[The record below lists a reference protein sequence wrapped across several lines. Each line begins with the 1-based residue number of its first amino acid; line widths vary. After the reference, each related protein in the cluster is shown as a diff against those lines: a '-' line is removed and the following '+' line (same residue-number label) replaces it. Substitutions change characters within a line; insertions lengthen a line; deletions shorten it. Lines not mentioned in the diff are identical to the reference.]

1 MEQIL
6 SLRHYRHDLI
16 AHSHE
21 HAQVVISLSGKLDF
35 EVQGR
40 PSLLRQQQLM
50 VVPAGAHH
58 TCGSPQGSHCL
69 VLDVP
74 GDNWLGQSLGEHA
87 DASRRLLDSAGRVPL
102 DPQQQQLVNWL
113 ATSPVSDP
121 LIARQG
127 AILLLASLNNISP
140 ESTQPRRL
148 PYAAMDAH
156 IDRNA
161 AYPLQVADL
170 AQIAGL
176 SCARLHSR
184 FISECAQTPMDYIRQ
199 RRLRSALRLLRS
211 SSLPIGEISSRVGYS
226 SQSAFA
232 AAMLREFGASPSVL
246 RREPGDN

>member
-1 MEQIL
+1 MDQIL
-6 SLRHYRHDLI
+6 SLRHYRQEVI

-21 HAQVVISLSGKLDF
+21 HAQVVISLYGKLDF
-35 EVQGR
+35 EVDGR
-40 PSLLRQQQLM
+40 ASLLRQQHLIII
-50 VVPAGAHH
+50 PAGAHH

-74 GDNWLGQSLGEHA
+74 GQNWLGQTLGEHA
-87 DASRRLLDSAGRVPL
+87 DASRRLLDTTGHLVL
-102 DPQQQQLVNWL
+102 DPRQHQLVSWL
-113 ATSPVSDP
+113 ASSPVSDP

-127 AILLLASLNNISP
+127 AILLLASLNQLAP
-140 ESTQPRRL
+140 EQVQPKRL
-148 PYAAMDAH
+148 PYAAMDAY
-156 IDRNA
+156 IAQNA

-184 FISECAQTPMDYIRQ
+184 FVSESGQTPMDYIRQ
-199 RRLRSALRLLRS
+199 RRLYSGLTLLRHS
-211 SSLPIGEISSRVGYS
+211 TLPIGEVASRVGYS

-246 RREPGDN
+246 RRESGDN